1 MDDDYDRLAESLFS
15 ISLSLSSVPA
25 DFELDAAEKEAK
37 DRLSRYIKR
46 SPLDDTQRVL
56 TSFIEYLP
64 ARGKLTVSKFI
75 AASQADDRLF
85 ELAEHFSTAIFI
97 PSEYNK
103 FVFALNS
110 YITSANFNVYSA
122 CSWGKNTCRDSISP
136 G

>member
-15 ISLSLSSVPA
+15 ISLSLLSVPA

-37 DRLSRYIKR
+37 DRLSRYMKR
-46 SPLDDTQRVL
+46 SPSDDTQRVL

-75 AASQADDRLF
+75 TASQADDRLF

-97 PSEYNK
+97 PSKYNN
-103 FVFALNS
+103 ALNS

-122 CSWGKNTCRDSISP
+122 CSWRKNTCRDSISP